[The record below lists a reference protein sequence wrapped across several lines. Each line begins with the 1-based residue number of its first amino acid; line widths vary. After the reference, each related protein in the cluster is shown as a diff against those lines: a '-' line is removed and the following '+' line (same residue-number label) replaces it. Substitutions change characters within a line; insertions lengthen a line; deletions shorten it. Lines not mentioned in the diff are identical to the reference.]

1 MQIGLKSGINKVAFT
16 SQKTI
21 NIIIKVTL
29 ISLC

>member
-1 MQIGLKSGINKVAFT
+1 MQIGLKSGIFKVAFT